1 MRGGVVCGLRSSAV
15 MSLTLV
21 YPKISSNCLLS
32 MRYSE
37 TKMAR
42 HSSTVVDKPPN
53 TLFHVWSG
61 R

>member
-1 MRGGVVCGLRSSAV
+1 MCGLRSSAV

-53 TLFHVWSG
+53 TLFHVLPG